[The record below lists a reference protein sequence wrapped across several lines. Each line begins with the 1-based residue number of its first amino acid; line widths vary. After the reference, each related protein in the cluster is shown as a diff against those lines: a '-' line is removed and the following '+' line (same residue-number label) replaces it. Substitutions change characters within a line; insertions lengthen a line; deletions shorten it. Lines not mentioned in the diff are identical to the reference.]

1 MSGPVRMS
9 GHGKGARMTSWTVL
23 TGLLADLSN
32 PSPQAPAEVTAQWS
46 KIMGLAKWG
55 AFAAGAVGLLVAGV
69 MMSVGRRHRSST
81 AADGAVGIPWVIGG
95 LSTVALAVPIVNLFM

>member
-1 MSGPVRMS
+1 VLG
-9 GHGKGARMTSWTVL
+9 TV
-23 TGLLADLSN
+23 LADLSN
-32 PSPQAPAEVTAQWS
+32 PSPTAPSEVTAQWT
-46 KIMGLAKWG
+46 KVMGLAKWI

>member
-1 MSGPVRMS
+1 MNVFN
-9 GHGKGARMTSWTVL
+9 VV
-23 TGLLADLSN
+23 TGVLADLTN
-32 PSPQAPAEVTAQWS
+32 PSADAPDAVKKQWS
-46 KIMGLAKWG
+46 EIMGLAKWV
-55 AFAAGAVGLLVAGV
+55 AFAAGAIGLLVAGA